1 MVDADVSEGNGTWA
15 AGEYPGLW
23 TGPSPYDHWLLARA
37 DLSPI
42 PPGSQIV
49 LSTFSVYVG
58 WNDKPSEVR
67 AHAITAPW
75 DEPTVTWQSF
85 GGTAS
90 WDPLTIG
97 TFDPSGVGYKSIDIT
112 ALTQGWYSGAVPNHG
127 LLLEEDP
134 VVNHFYYAS
143 ESSSAAIRPR
153 FDVCFVA
160 GGPCAGKQ
168 EGEVC
173 DDGNLCTTGEV
184 CTSGQ
189 CGGGQTVSC
198 TAQDNCHDAG
208 VCDPATGQCTQPVKQ
223 DDSPCDDGDA
233 CTEMDYCLDGV
244 CSGGNAVICDD
255 GDACTTD
262 SCNPLG
268 GCDATPITCNDDNL
282 CTTDTCDPSAGCQ
295 FNPVVCDDGDACT
308 SDTCDPAVGCTAAP
322 VSCDDSLACTA
333 DLCAGGSCEHVIG
346 CAPGQPCSP
355 SFCTTPQG
363 QDPQLAWLCQ

>member
-1 MVDADVSEGNGTWA
+1 MSAGTTPPA
-15 AGEYPGLW
+15 RVR
-23 TGPSPYDHWLLARA
+23 ARA
-37 DLSPI
+37 I
-42 PPGSQIV
+42 H
-49 LSTFSVYVG
+49 
-58 WNDKPSEVR
+58 R
-67 AHAITAPW
+67 PW

-233 CTEMDYCLDGV
+233 CTEMDYCMDGV
-244 CSGGNAVICDD
+244 CAGGNPVSCDD
-255 GDACTTD
+255 GDACTAD

-268 GCDATPITCNDDNL
+268 GCDATPITCNDNNL
-282 CTTDTCDPSAGCQ
+282 CTTDTCDPAAGCQ
-295 FNPVVCDDGDACT
+295 FNPVVCNDGDACT